1 MTRLPDF
8 VPLPVL
14 SGSSTDWVD
23 VWLSMA
29 DGLAKHCPMPFS
41 DALNMPV
48 SFADTYY
55 ESKAWERRKKEI
67 ESQNAWQF
75 GIAERLNTIITVS
88 NR

>member
-1 MTRLPDF
+1 
-8 VPLPVL
+8 
-14 SGSSTDWVD
+14 
-23 VWLSMA
+23 MA
-29 DGLAKHCPMPFS
+29 DGLAKNCPMPFS

-55 ESKAWERRKKEI
+55 KSKAWERRKKEI

-75 GIAERLNTIITVS
+75 GIAERLNTLIAVM